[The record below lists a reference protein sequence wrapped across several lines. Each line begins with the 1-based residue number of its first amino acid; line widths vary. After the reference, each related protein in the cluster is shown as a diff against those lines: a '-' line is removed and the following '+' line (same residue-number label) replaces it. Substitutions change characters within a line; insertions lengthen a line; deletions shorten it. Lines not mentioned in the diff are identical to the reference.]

1 MLILNNV
8 SKAFGDKVLFE
19 NLSLEFNTGLYLIRG
34 NSGIGKTTLLRIIA
48 GLDTD
53 YDGEVIGGGLKNV
66 SFSFQEYRLFPT
78 LNALDNALIAF
89 ESPSDNIVDLA
100 KGYLNAL
107 GLSDSDLLLFPS
119 ELSGGM
125 KLKISIVRALL
136 KDCPII
142 LLDEPTRELDAVSA
156 EAVVDLLCKFC
167 EAKTVIVVSHD
178 RLEKLEKISTVINL

>member
-78 LNALDNALIAF
+78 LNGTHCPRF
-89 ESPSDNIVDLA
+89 QGFSP
-100 KGYLNAL
+100 
-107 GLSDSDLLLFPS
+107 
-119 ELSGGM
+119 
-125 KLKISIVRALL
+125 
-136 KDCPII
+136 
-142 LLDEPTRELDAVSA
+142 
-156 EAVVDLLCKFC
+156 
-167 EAKTVIVVSHD
+167 
-178 RLEKLEKISTVINL
+178 